1 MLFISVALAEDDYRK
16 LVEKYEES
24 EIEFKNALGKKYALT
39 EQYIQKQGNK
49 QPICYLNESQ
59 FYP

>member
-24 EIEFKNALGKKYALT
+24 EIEFKNALDKKYALT

-49 QPICYLNESQ
+49 QPIYYLNESQ